1 MLPCWKRKPGSFWNR
16 WFDTITR
23 TMASTEEGRPAAID
37 MDQEGRGLSQPEKAV
52 LLGWGR
58 KNRRDAEQLEADM
71 EELAQLA
78 YSAGARVVG
87 RFTQLRTVPDSAL
100 VVGRGK
106 VQEVGDRVRYVQADL
121 VIFAGDLS
129 PLQQRNLEMA
139 LDTRVVDR
147 TQLILDI
154 FAQRARSKEGKI
166 QVELAQLL
174 YYLPRLTG
182 RGIELSRLGG
192 TIGTRGPGETKLETD
207 RRHIRRRLQVLRQEL
222 RQLQRRRAVQRKKRL
237 ESRFPTIALV
247 GYTNAGKSTLL
258 NALSDARA
266 VVADRLF
273 ATLDPQ
279 TRRIQ
284 LPHGQEALLTDTV
297 GFIRDLP
304 RHLVE
309 AFRATLEETAR
320 AELLLE
326 VMDASHPHLEN
337 QHQSVCQILERLE
350 LLSLPRL
357 LVLNKIDLLPGDG
370 TLEQLQRRMP
380 GALPVSAAEGW
391 GLEQLLQAIGRLTSR
406 SRVWV
411 RLALPYSAGELR
423 SLVHEQG
430 VQVKEQFGAEKVILE
445 GELDE
450 ATVAKLRPFIIQRAG
465 EASGGI
471 P

>member
-1 MLPCWKRKPGSFWNR
+1 
-16 WFDTITR
+16 
-23 TMASTEEGRPAAID
+23 MA
-37 MDQEGRGLSQPEKAV
+37 
-52 LLGWGR
+52 
-58 KNRRDAEQLEADM
+58 
-71 EELAQLA
+71 ELAQLV
-78 YSAGARVVG
+78 YSAGAQVLG
-87 RFTQLRTVPDSAL
+87 RFTQLRTAPDPAL

-106 VQEVGDRVRYVQADL
+106 VQEVSEWVQEKEANL
-121 VIFAGDLS
+121 VVFAGDLS

-182 RGIELSRLGG
+182 KGVELSRLGG

-207 RRHIRRRLQVLRQEL
+207 RRHIRRRLQVLREEL

-237 ESRFPTIALV
+237 ESRYPTVALV

-258 NALSDARA
+258 NALSGARA

-279 TRRIQ
+279 TRRMQ
-284 LPHGQEALLTDTV
+284 LPDGQVALLTDTV

-304 RHLVE
+304 EHLIE
-309 AFRATLEETAR
+309 AFRATLEETAQ

-326 VMDASHPHLEN
+326 VLDASHSHVES
-337 QHQSVCQILERLE
+337 QHHSVCHILGQLD
-350 LLSLPRL
+350 LLALPRL
-357 LVLNKIDLLPGDG
+357 LVLNKIDLLPADG
-370 TLEQLQRRMP
+370 TLEQLQRHYP
-380 GALPVSAAEGW
+380 EALPVSALDGQ
-391 GLEQLLQAIGRLTSR
+391 GLEQLRQEMGRLTSKR
-406 SRVWV
+406 RFWV

-423 SLVHEQG
+423 NLVHEQG
-430 VQVKEQFGAEKVILE
+430 IQIREHFGAEKVILE
-445 GELDE
+445 GRLDA
-450 ATVAKLRPFIIQRAG
+450 ATVARLQPYIIQG
-465 EASGGI
+465 EGDASG
-471 P
+471 